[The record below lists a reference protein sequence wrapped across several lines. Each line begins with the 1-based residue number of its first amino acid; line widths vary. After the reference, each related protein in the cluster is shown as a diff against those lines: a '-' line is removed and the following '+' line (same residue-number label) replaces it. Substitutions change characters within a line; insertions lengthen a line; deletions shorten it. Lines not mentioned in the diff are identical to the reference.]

1 MILLGVTKQAA
12 LEKDSSAYCLR
23 KEEQL
28 PCVCGDSKAWPMDNI
43 KAKNENR

>member
-12 LEKDSSAYCLR
+12 LEKESSAYCLR

-28 PCVCGDSKAWPMDNI
+28 LCVWGDSKAWHMDNI
-43 KAKNENR
+43 KVMNENR